1 MEVWCSYGGGTH
13 RNVGEEGSLRRHL
26 DVFLVSKLGVNCELL
41 CVCMV
46 CVAFWFWFF
55 VVLWEEKKKN
65 GEKFAREGCVAF
77 IFPREGHV
85 HPDLPQV
92 KPT

>member
-1 MEVWCSYGGGTH
+1 
-13 RNVGEEGSLRRHL
+13 
-26 DVFLVSKLGVNCELL
+26 
-41 CVCMV
+41 MV

-85 HPDLPQV
+85 HPDLSQV